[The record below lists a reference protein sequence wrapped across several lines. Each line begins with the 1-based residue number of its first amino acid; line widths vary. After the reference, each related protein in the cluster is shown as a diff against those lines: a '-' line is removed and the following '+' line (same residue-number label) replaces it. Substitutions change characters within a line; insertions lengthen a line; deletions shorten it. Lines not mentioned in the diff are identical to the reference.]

1 MTTNQ
6 IIEITTNFSS
16 STTLTNNFT
25 YVINGEIHV
34 LEGVTLNIEFNTLIM
49 IKNGIY
55 KNSTIF
61 RSALIFDTGSTLY
74 ASDVY
79 LTSCNSNNISEPF
92 ADNGGLWFVGS
103 ASFVEKD
110 GIFCKYSPYS
120 SSFNANKIYIYY
132 LGSADPIVENKNKNK
147 NKNKP
152 SADQDGITLLGCAP
166 FECNI
171 LGIYVENSGDNAID
185 VVESHITINDI
196 EVIHPG
202 EDAIN
207 IQSGQLEVINN
218 LRLYVPLTNV
228 YDRDIFDFE
237 TNNGFSYM
245 RIAQHCYVDI
255 VGIFGDQLN
264 LTSNDLP
271 QPNGNNLYYYKGV
284 TTRGDT
290 YIWTRNVD

>member
-1 MTTNQ
+1 MSKE
-6 IIEITTNFSS
+6 IIEITTDFSN
-16 STTLTNNFT
+16 STILTNNFT

-34 LEGVTLNIEFNTLIM
+34 LEGVTLNIEYNTLIM
-49 IKNGIY
+49 IRNGNY
-55 KNSTIF
+55 KNTTLL
-61 RSALIFDTGSTLY
+61 RAALIFDTGSTLY
-74 ASDVY
+74 ASDFY
-79 LTSCNSNNISEPF
+79 LTACNSHNVAEPL

-103 ASFVEKD
+103 AASVTKD
-110 GIFCKYSPYS
+110 GIICQYSPSS

-132 LGSADPIVENKNKNK
+132 LGSTDPIVQVDNDIKVE
-147 NKNKP
+147 P
-152 SADQDGITLLGCAP
+152 SADQDGLTLMGCAP

-171 LGIYVENSGDNAID
+171 QGIFIQNSGDNALD

-207 IQSGQLEVINN
+207 IQSGQLEVINSLKLN
-218 LRLYVPLTNV
+218 VSLTNV
-228 YDRDIFDFE
+228 FDRDIFDFE
-237 TNNGFSYM
+237 TDNGFSYL
-245 RIAQHCYVDI
+245 RIAKHCYVVL

-271 QPNGNNLYYYKGV
+271 QPNGDNLYYYKGI

-290 YIWTRNVD
+290 YIWAQTLV

>member
-79 LTSCNSNNISEPF
+79 LTACNSNNISEPF